1 MRVET
6 WMKYVQ
12 KFIEEWLTLIA
23 LAAFA
28 GFIACVNHNS
38 LQKITARYFAI
49 SMLGSIL
56 IGVITVLILDGVNWT
71 DKQKL
76 GAAVLAG
83 YMATPILHGFYKLAG
98 AFEKNPEKWI
108 KK

>member
-56 IGVITVLILDGVNWT
+56 IGVITVLVLDGVNWT

-83 YMATPILHGFYKLAG
+83 YMATPLLHGFYKLAEV
-98 AFEKNPEKWI
+98 FQKDPEKWI